1 MDLYVPL
8 AQLHDTLTLP
18 APARSRVALSEQIFA
33 MQQEIASTRQ
43 EASIADMLG
52 LPTDRLRRELVWGEQ
67 CLNSLLEVWDRAGA
81 ASA

>member
-18 APARSRVALSEQIFA
+18 TPAASRVALSEQIFS
-33 MQQEIASTRQ
+33 MQQEIARTRQ
-43 EASIADMLG
+43 EASMADMLG
-52 LPTDRLRRELVWGEQ
+52 LPTHRLQREIVWGEQ
-67 CLNSLLEVWDRAGA
+67 CLNALLEAWDVRGS